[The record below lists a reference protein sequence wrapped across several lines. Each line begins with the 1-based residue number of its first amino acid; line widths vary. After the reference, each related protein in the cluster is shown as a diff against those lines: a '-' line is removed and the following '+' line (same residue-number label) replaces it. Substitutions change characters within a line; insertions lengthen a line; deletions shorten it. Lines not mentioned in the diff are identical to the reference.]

1 MYEPSFL
8 IFSGFLIETN
18 KPRVRRHVYQSQL
31 PYKSPYNPLFGL
43 VTKKFVNKSDDLQT
57 QSILSLQNLCFG
69 KIEFYKRTV
78 TENIYKIQNQTS
90 SELFTKK
97 HKALSKMK
105 CDKLREMLLICQAL
119 MYEVIKVKSTESK
132 TLRVVWY
139 VVIIGGIIGDW
150 FNGTVQNPSIQ
161 NVYKTRERTS
171 KSLNDCLRH
180 FYSYPIQMM

>member
-1 MYEPSFL
+1 M
-8 IFSGFLIETN
+8 
-18 KPRVRRHVYQSQL
+18 
-31 PYKSPYNPLFGL
+31 FGL

-90 SELFTKK
+90 SELFTRE
-97 HKALSKMK
+97 HKASSKMK
-105 CDKLREMLLICQAL
+105 CDKLREMLLICKAL
-119 MYEVIKVKSTESK
+119 IYEVIKVKSTESK

-150 FNGTVQNPSIQ
+150 FCGTI
-161 NVYKTRERTS
+161 
-171 KSLNDCLRH
+171 
-180 FYSYPIQMM
+180 